1 METRKIIKFGKNSF
15 IVSLPKE
22 WVAQHRLRKGS
33 DLYVETKPGAVEF
46 SVAETEPEEHVGRI
60 NCKDKSITNLETEI
74 SCLYKMGYD
83 SIVVEGD
90 CLPDKVN
97 EVRELLLGLAGAE
110 IVEQDLH
117 KIVAK
122 DLIDIKQIALPTL
135 LNRMDMMVRSMFQ
148 DTLGDEAVPSQ
159 VLRDRDRDVNR
170 LQLLVAR
177 MMRIVFDNPGMVGI
191 LKLSVRTAHYYA
203 RIAWALERIADYV
216 KRANGDMEASGKG
229 ARKRLKE
236 QLEVAFQKY
245 LATIK
250 VYYKGDAEKAFQ
262 LHDEIVKLLA
272 TFTRHVYA
280 AKETTEVLALENIKN
295 VLRDLR
301 IILRITAEIGTREGE
316 KA

>member
-22 WVAQHRLRKGS
+22 WMVQHRLQKGS
-33 DLYVETKPGAVEF
+33 ELHVETKPGAVEF
-46 SVAETEPEEHVGRI
+46 SVAAVEPKEWTGRI
-60 NCKDKSITNLETEI
+60 DCKNKSISSLETEL
-74 SCLYKMGYD
+74 SCLYKRGCNT
-83 SIVVEGD
+83 IVVEGEY
-90 CLPDKVN
+90 LPEKVN
-97 EVRELLLGLAGAE
+97 EVRERLLKLAGME

-117 KIVAK
+117 KIVVK
-122 DLIDIKQIALPTL
+122 DLIDIKQIMLPTL
-135 LNRMDMMVRSMFQ
+135 INRMDMMVRSMFQ
-148 DTLGDEAVPSQ
+148 DTVSKEAVPSK
-159 VLRDRDRDVNR
+159 VLHDRDKDVNR

-177 MMRIVFDNPGMVGI
+177 MMRIVFDNPNMAKT
-191 LKLSVRTAHYYA
+191 LKISVRMAHYYA

-216 KRANGDMEASGKG
+216 KRANGDMEASGKA

-236 QLEVAFQKY
+236 FLNFVFQKY

-250 VYYKGDAEKAFQ
+250 FYYKRDEKKAFE
-262 LHDEIVKLLA
+262 LHEEIVGHLS
-272 TFTRHVYA
+272 VYTKHIYE

-301 IILRITAEIGTREGE
+301 IILRITAEINALEGE